1 LPVVQELPL
10 LGIYGQGVREAQ
22 IYALLGQ
29 EDDAYAALG
38 DAIQAGYR
46 TSLVAD
52 NWWTLETDP
61 YFESMR
67 DDDRF
72 IAILNQ
78 LDALNSVMYDRVIEA
93 EASGDW
99 EQLTD
104 LAGSI

>member
-1 LPVVQELPL
+1 
-10 LGIYGQGVREAQ
+10 
-22 IYALLGQ
+22 
-29 EDDAYAALG
+29 
-38 DAIQAGYR
+38 
-46 TSLVAD
+46 
-52 NWWTLETDP
+52 
-61 YFESMR
+61 MR